1 MIFILSA
8 TIFNKDNTSI
18 NYRDLLQY
26 ENEGLNHDKTILSI
40 MTTFR
45 NEKNENMIIKD
56 IIEDFL
62 CTSQVLL
69 LPPCY

>member
-8 TIFNKDNTSI
+8 NIFNKNNTSI

-62 CTSQVLL
+62 CTSQVLS
-69 LPPCY
+69 PCE